1 MKGFF
6 FRSKIVF
13 YTLFVALFG
22 TVFAYEKAF
31 ASGYSDDYYAK
42 DYSYNLFSAK
52 SIDLSP
58 YIFTGY
64 SFGLIPYFNR
74 DGGAQYGDMLRNSHH
89 GFILGAG
96 VSINRNY
103 SVGLSFQRMTRTSGL
118 RKGYSGFGI
127 NSIRSEILL
136 TNLDLAVRLP
146 LNFLSNKMEFHAV
159 GGFNIASSN
168 ISNNYAAGTEQV
180 PVKLASTPHKVG
192 FGTNIGFAMSYRIVN
207 GLNLRFECRRMFM
220 LTRNVIRDSWLF
232 NTGVSVNF

>member
-1 MKGFF
+1 MV
-6 FRSKIVF
+6 SHQQ
-13 YTLFVALFG
+13 
-22 TVFAYEKAF
+22 VFASSY
-31 ASGYSDDYYAK
+31 GDDYYTR

-52 SIDLSP
+52 TLDLSP

-64 SFGLIPYFNR
+64 SFGWVPYLNR
-74 DGGAQYGDMLRNSHH
+74 DGGAQYGSMLRNGHH

-103 SVGLSFQRMTRTSGL
+103 SIGLSFQRMTRTSSL
-118 RKGYSGFGI
+118 RGGYSDTYSQI

-146 LNFLSNKMEFHAV
+146 LSFLSNKMEFQAV
-159 GGFNIASSN
+159 GGFNVVSSN
-168 ISNNYAAGTEQV
+168 LSNNYSANADTV

-192 FGTNIGFAMSYRIVN
+192 FGTNIGLAATYRIIN
-207 GLNLRFECRRMFM
+207 GLQLRFECRRMFM
-220 LTRNVIRDSWLF
+220 LTRNVIRDSWLI